1 MAEGMDPKV
10 RLKEILEG
18 IQKDPRNPRKVVAAM
33 SGGVDSSV
41 AAWLMKEAGVEVVG
55 VTLRLR
61 PCSEDEGG
69 KGKACCG
76 AEDSIHAKA
85 TAGRIGISH
94 YFLDYQEEFRDRVL
108 EPAWNEYA
116 RGRTPNPCV
125 LCNRFL
131 KFGKLFQYARQIG
144 AEGIV
149 TGHYAR
155 VEPLPSGGMGL
166 FRGVDPK
173 KDQSYFLFALDREVL
188 QGCWFPLGRLL
199 KREVRQLARIIGL
212 TNAEKPESQDACF
225 GVPGEAFADTL
236 RRVLRKESVPG
247 YFVDTVGRVLGPH
260 RGVHHY
266 TLGQRRGL
274 GVALGKRAYVAQID
288 PTGGT
293 IVLSTEDGELLKTGL
308 EAADVNWLDPSF
320 QKEPFEGWVQVRYTQ
335 KPVAARVIPLSEDRI
350 QVQFGEK
357 VRAVT
362 PGQAA
367 VVYREAQVICG
378 GWIL

>member
-1 MAEGMDPKV
+1 MREGMYPDD
-10 RLKEILEG
+10 RLKVILEE
-18 IQKDPRNPRKVVAAM
+18 IRKDPRRPKKVVAAM

-61 PCSEDEGG
+61 PCDEDGG
-69 KGKACCG
+69 IQRKACCG
-76 AEDSIHAKA
+76 AEDSIHARA

-125 LCNRFL
+125 FCNRFL
-131 KFGKLFQYARQIG
+131 KFGKLVQYARQIG

-149 TGHYAR
+149 TGHYAQ
-155 VEPLPSGGMGL
+155 VKPLSPGGMGL
-166 FRGVDPK
+166 FRGVDPR
-173 KDQSYFLFALDREVL
+173 KDQSYFLFALERDVL
-188 QGCWFPLGRLL
+188 PWCWFPLGGLL
-199 KREVRQLARIIGL
+199 KREVRQLARSIGL

-236 RRVLRKESVPG
+236 RRVLGKQSVPG
-247 YFVDTVGRVLGPH
+247 YFVDASGRILGPH

-274 GVALGKRAYVAQID
+274 GVALGKRAYVARID

-308 EAADVNWLDPSF
+308 EATDVNWLDPSF
-320 QKEPFEGWVQVRYTQ
+320 QKEPFKGWVQVRYTQ
-335 KPVAARVIPLSEDRI
+335 KPVAAWVIPLSEDRI
-350 QVQFGEK
+350 QVQFEEK
-357 VRAVT
+357 VRAIT

-367 VVYREAQVICG
+367 VVYREGQVICG

>member
-1 MAEGMDPKV
+1 MVEGTFSPERIVSVLD
-10 RLKEILEG
+10 G
-18 IQKDPRNPRKVVAAM
+18 IRKDPRKPRKVVAAM

-61 PCSEDEGG
+61 PCDDDLAVQR
-69 KGKACCG
+69 KACCG
-76 AEDSIHAKA
+76 AEDSIHAKT

-94 YFLDYQEEFRDRVL
+94 YLLDYQDEFRARVL
-108 EPAWNEYA
+108 EDAWTEYTK
-116 RGRTPNPCV
+116 GRTPNPCV

-131 KFGKLFQYARQIG
+131 KFGKLYTYACEIG

-155 VEPLPSGGMGL
+155 VKPLSHGGMGL
-166 FRGVDPK
+166 FRGVDPV
-173 KDQSYFLFALDREVL
+173 KDQSYFLFALDRKVL
-188 QGCWFPLGRLL
+188 ETCWFPLGELT
-199 KREVRQLARIIGL
+199 KGEVRDLARQIGL

-236 RRVLRKESVPG
+236 RRVLGKEAIPG
-247 YFVDTVGRVLGPH
+247 YFIDSLGRILGPH

-274 GVALGKRAYVAQID
+274 GVALGKRAYVSKID
-288 PTGGT
+288 PTTGT
-293 IVLSTEDGELLKTGL
+293 IVLSTEDEELHKSLL
-308 EAADVNWLDPSF
+308 EATEVNWLDPSF

-335 KPVAARVIPLSEDRI
+335 KPVAARVIPLSTDRI
-350 QVQFGEK
+350 RVEFQER
-357 VRAVT
+357 VRAIT

-367 VVYREAQVICG
+367 VVYQGNELICG
-378 GWIL
+378 GWIC